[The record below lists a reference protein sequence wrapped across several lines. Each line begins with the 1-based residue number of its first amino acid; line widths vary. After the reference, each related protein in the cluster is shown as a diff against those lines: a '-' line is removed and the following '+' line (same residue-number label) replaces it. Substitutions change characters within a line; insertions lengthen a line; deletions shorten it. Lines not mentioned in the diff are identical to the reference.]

1 MLIYISFHWQVEE
14 DKLCV
19 TWHAARIEKW
29 LNENISHGIYIDS
42 YDVTI
47 FPAETSRNTIT
58 KMAKSADDLARDENY
73 SAVFLDLAGGKT
85 EYIVSTHF
93 RKCVEY
99 FWG

>member
-1 MLIYISFHWQVEE
+1 
-14 DKLCV
+14 V

-85 EYIVSTHF
+85 EYIVSTLHTS
-93 RKCVEY
+93 KY
-99 FWG
+99 FWVMNRKGKYIHCR